1 MTQQH
6 HSQVT
11 NIRTGSKCDVP
22 MTSVVIPAFNARR
35 YLPDTIDS
43 ILAQRGVDIE
53 VIVVDDCSKD
63 DTADQVMAI
72 ARHDPRVRF
81 LRTASNYGGPAGPR
95 NEGIAAARSQWIALC
110 DADDLWHPD
119 KLRLQHVVARR
130 TGARLICTAIE
141 DFADGTQPTCLAHP
155 APADCNAHPVTY
167 TAMLLKNRVAP
178 SSVLCRREDVLE
190 VGGFDTA
197 KSLVAV
203 EDYDLWLRLL
213 ERSSIDA
220 VRIPVPLVA
229 YRRLPSSLSSAKWRQ
244 ARKAMAVPR
253 RAARRNG
260 WAWAY
265 PFAMPVLAGSYV
277 ALSLYARVLR
287 GRM

>member
-1 MTQQH
+1 MTQLDR
-6 HSQVT
+6 SPVT
-11 NIRTGSKCDVP
+11 STGTDSSSPVP

-35 YLPDTIDS
+35 HLPDTIDS

-53 VIVVDDCSKD
+53 IIVVDDCSTD
-63 DTADQVMAI
+63 DTAAQVTAI
-72 ARHDPRVRF
+72 ARRDPRVRY

-119 KLRLQHVVARR
+119 KLRLQHAVAQR

-141 DFADGTQPTCLAHP
+141 DFADGTQPACVAHP
-155 APADCNAHPVTY
+155 APADCDAFPVAY
-167 TAMLLKNRVAP
+167 TAMLLKNRIAT
-178 SSVLCRREDVLE
+178 SSVLCAREDVLA

-213 ERSSIDA
+213 EKSSIIA

-229 YRRLPSSLSSAKWRQ
+229 YRRMPSSLSSSKWRQ

-253 RAARRNG
+253 RAAQRNG
-260 WAWAY
+260 WGWAY
-265 PFAMPVLAGSYV
+265 PLAMPVLAGSYV
-277 ALSLYARVLR
+277 ALSLYTRVLR